1 MFFFVNIGENLVPF
15 MGINILMWKK
25 LTHRKIIIIWK
36 PIAQTLYI
44 KHRLFIMNKATS
56 VQSYGDMAYN
66 LPLIV
71 LNCIK
76 VYLKHTSDLWDD
88 QWRPAAFCTK

>member
-1 MFFFVNIGENLVPF
+1 MFFVNIGENLVPF

-44 KHRLFIMNKATS
+44 KQRLFIMNKATS
-56 VQSYGDMAYN
+56 VRSFTYLGLVGSEKN
-66 LPLIV
+66 VPKSWLI
-71 LNCIK
+71 
-76 VYLKHTSDLWDD
+76 
-88 QWRPAAFCTK
+88 